1 MQLPLLLRGFVVLGV
16 MLMHTAWFFSQGQ
29 EKTWVAVSGML
40 LDILSLF
47 AVPLFM
53 FISGYIFVSRH
64 RHADAYSFSF
74 CRKMTMS
81 VLSPYL
87 LFSLLYIGGAYYFN
101 DERYTPDRI
110 LELVVTG
117 SAAVH
122 LGFFRALF
130 GFYLFYPLIIRCFQ
144 RCRKNRTLRFFF
156 SAVVILQIVWK
167 TANNMQFADEHIA
180 ELILAATFLR
190 YIAYFSFGI
199 SAYFYRRKILRWI
212 DGHFR
217 LLEILLLLS
226 VPLIAVCWLAKYYW
240 KSYPLLEFC
249 CFPLNLLLYTIII
262 AMLFRRAEK
271 LAVQDSFRSRFITYI
286 GNYSFGIFLLHII
299 FMYIGVKALGILS
312 LTPQDIFFYP
322 LLFIIMLTMSICAM
336 ELLVRLPLHEYIIG
350 SVSNLH
356 IFRRSLNLRKETA
369 ALLQSL
375 KRISFD
381 R

>member
-1 MQLPLLLRGFVVLGV
+1 
-16 MLMHTAWFFSQGQ
+16 
-29 EKTWVAVSGML
+29 
-40 LDILSLF
+40 
-47 AVPLFM
+47 
-53 FISGYIFVSRH
+53 
-64 RHADAYSFSF
+64 
-74 CRKMTMS
+74 
-81 VLSPYL
+81 
-87 LFSLLYIGGAYYFN
+87 
-101 DERYTPDRI
+101 
-110 LELVVTG
+110 
-117 SAAVH
+117 
-122 LGFFRALF
+122 
-130 GFYLFYPLIIRCFQ
+130 
-144 RCRKNRTLRFFF
+144 
-156 SAVVILQIVWK
+156 
-167 TANNMQFADEHIA
+167 MQFADEHIA

-375 KRISFD
+375 KGYRLTDKSVNLKYTAEIYIRTRNISRRTGITMESASYCPGRRTFYSD
-381 R
+381 WPVR